1 LTGPFADRSEAGR
14 ALAGALDEYA
24 GRSDV
29 VVLGL
34 PRGGV
39 PVAYE
44 VALALGAPLDAFV
57 VRKLG
62 VPGHAELA
70 MGAIATGGVLVLNP
84 GVVSSLAISPAAIDE
99 AVARETVELE
109 RRQRLYRGDRVFPDL
124 VAKTVILV
132 DDGLA
137 TGATMRAAV
146 EALRARRP
154 RRVVVAVPV
163 GAASTCRE
171 LRRMADDVVCVQS
184 PHRFDAV
191 GRWFVDFAPPTDDEV
206 RRLITGPSGRDDGVI

>member
-1 LTGPFADRSEAGR
+1 MV
-14 ALAGALDEYA
+14 LDTYA

-39 PVAYE
+39 PVAAE
-44 VALALGAPLDAFV
+44 VARVLEARLDAFI

-70 MGAIATGGVLVLNP
+70 MGAIAGGGVVVMNP
-84 GVVSSLAISPAAIDE
+84 GVVASLAIPAAAVAE

-109 RRQRLYRGDRVFPDL
+109 RRERLYRDDRGLPDL
-124 VAKTVILV
+124 VARTVIVV

-146 EALRARRP
+146 EALRARTP

-163 GAASTCRE
+163 GAATTCRE
-171 LRRMADDVVCVQS
+171 LRRTADEVVCVLC
-184 PHRFDAV
+184 PETFDAV
-191 GRWFVDFAPPTDDEV
+191 GRWYADFAPPTDDEV
-206 RRLITGPSGRDDGVI
+206 HRLTSGSGTGDATMA